1 MKKKMILIYATYGS
15 GHKAIANYISSYF
28 KEHNKD
34 YDILMI
40 DLLDYALPYLGK
52 MSKWANETL
61 MLKLP
66 QIWNMVY
73 KSSNFYLS
81 GTISSDISMNLFKNK
96 QLEEL
101 IVDYN
106 PDLVLCTHFFGAEL
120 IKRYIKKGLM
130 DTSLISIITDY
141 DPHQF
146 WITHPRSND
155 YYVVGSK
162 EIKSLLVSSTNIK
175 EDHIMP
181 YGIPINPIIPD
192 NFDVLKLKKKYH
204 FDNNL
209 LTCVF
214 FGGGGNGSNASIPYI
229 KQLIKSN
236 LPLNIIFITGRNE
249 KCRRKVE
256 ALVNDYDASN
266 VLVLGY
272 ATNVPELLQL
282 SDFVITKPG
291 GVQTT
296 ECIYFSKPM
305 ILINSSGGQENA
317 NYKYL
322 VEMDYAKR
330 FRTVFFFNHY
340 LKKVCRE
347 PKIILNK
354 KDNIN
359 EKTAKEAMHK
369 LYDLVEKIIN
379 DAKK

>member
-15 GHKAIANYISSYF
+15 GHKAIANYIDCYF

-34 YDILMI
+34 YDILLI
-40 DLLDYALPYLGK
+40 DLLDYAMPFLGK
-52 MSKWANETL
+52 MSKWTNETL

-66 QIWNMVY
+66 QIWNIVY
-73 KSSNFYLS
+73 KSSNFHLS

-96 QLEEL
+96 DLEKL
-101 IVDYN
+101 IVDYD
-106 PDLVLCTHFFGAEL
+106 PDIVLCTHFFGAEL
-120 IKRYIKKGLM
+120 IKRYIKKE
-130 DTSLISIITDY
+130 LIDPTIINIITDY

-146 WITHPRSND
+146 WIAHPRSKD
-155 YYVVGSK
+155 YYIVGSNVVK
-162 EIKSLLVSSTNIK
+162 SAIIRETDIKD
-175 EDHIMP
+175 DHIMP
-181 YGIPINPIIPD
+181 YGIPINPVVPD
-192 NFDVLKLKKKYH
+192 NFDVLKIKRKYH
-204 FDNNL
+204 FDNGL

-229 KQLIKSN
+229 KRIIKSH
-236 LPLNIIFITGRNE
+236 LPLNVIFITGRNE
-249 KCRRKVE
+249 RCRRKVE
-256 ALVNDYDASN
+256 KLVKEYDATN
-266 VLVLGY
+266 VEVIGY

-296 ECIYFSKPM
+296 ECMYFSKPM

-322 VEMDYAKR
+322 VELDYAKR
-330 FRTVFFFNHY
+330 FRTSFFFNRY
-340 LKKVCRE
+340 LKKICRE

-359 EKTAKEAMHK
+359 EKTAKEAMTK
-369 LYDLVEKIIN
+369 LYDLVEKLLK
-379 DAKK
+379 DVK